1 MYLPVLFVF
10 GCRTKN
16 NFRLK
21 LIQLMYM
28 NRIDDINPQLEKM
41 TLNKS
46 LRPTSDDVAETT
58 VAPEVKIL
66 EVLLPL
72 VTSFA
77 KLK

>member
-28 NRIDDINPQLEKM
+28 NRIDDINPRLEKM
-41 TLNKS
+41 TLDKS

-58 VAPEVKIL
+58 VAPEVENLGGI
-66 EVLLPL
+66 VAL
-72 VTSFA
+72 VAAFA
-77 KLK
+77 KFK